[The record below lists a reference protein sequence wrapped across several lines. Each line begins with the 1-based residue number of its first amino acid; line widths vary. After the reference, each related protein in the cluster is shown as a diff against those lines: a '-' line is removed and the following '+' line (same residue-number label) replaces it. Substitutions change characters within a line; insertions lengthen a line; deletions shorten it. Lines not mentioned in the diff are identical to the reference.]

1 MGFYIGLFMQIW
13 GFAAVGLCVISGIE
27 KGDYGRI
34 ELVQF
39 LGGTSLFYLGNFL
52 RSKGAS
58 SN

>member
-1 MGFYIGLFMQIW
+1 MQIC